1 MPSDHETFWLA
12 NRYAVVGNGKSARPF
27 PKLTYGALKKNG
39 KVVFPVDPSTE
50 KVEGDRAYSSIAAL
64 PEPVDAVVI
73 EVPKTETMQ
82 WCQQAVQAGIKAIWL
97 HANSDTPEVIAYA
110 KEQGVHLRTGTCA
123 VMYLHRGF
131 SPHAVHRFINRLRGK
146 Y

>member
-1 MPSDHETFWLA
+1 MPSDHETFWLM
-12 NRYAVVGNGKSARPF
+12 NRYAVVGHGKSARPF
-27 PKLTYGALKKNG
+27 PRLTYGALKKNG
-39 KVVFPVDPSTE
+39 KVVFPVDPSAET
-50 KVEGDRAYSSIAAL
+50 VEGDRAYESIAAL
-64 PEPVDAVVI
+64 PEPVDGVVI

-82 WCQQAVQAGIKAIWL
+82 WCQQAVENGIKEIWL
-97 HANSDTPEVIAYA
+97 HGKTDTPEVIAYA
-110 KEQGVHLRTGTCA
+110 KEHGVHLRTGTCA

>member
-1 MPSDHETFWLA
+1 MPSEYETFWQM
-12 NRYAVVGNGKSARPF
+12 NRYAVVGHGKSERPF

-39 KVVFPVDPSTE
+39 KVVFAIDPSAE
-50 KVEGDRAYSSIAAL
+50 VVEGDRAFADLTAL
-64 PEPVDAVVI
+64 PETVDAVVI

-82 WCQQAVQAGIKAIWL
+82 WCRQAVECGIKDIWL
-97 HANSDTPEVIAYA
+97 HGNTETPEVVAYA
-110 KEQGVHLRTGTCA
+110 KEHAVRLRTGTCA